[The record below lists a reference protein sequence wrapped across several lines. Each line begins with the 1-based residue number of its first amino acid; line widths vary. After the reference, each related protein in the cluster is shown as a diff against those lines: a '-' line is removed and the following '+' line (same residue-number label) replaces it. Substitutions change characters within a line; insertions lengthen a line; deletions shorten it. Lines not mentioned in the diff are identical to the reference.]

1 MQNALSIFV
10 REKLEDEFIKAL
22 DKRLLRAYYSY
33 INNANTSEQ
42 IMRNWKQVTKNNAY
56 YAAAVKEWR
65 EKGFKNWEIRRM
77 LLETVEY
84 ISFMVVADV
93 DRIFEIANG
102 ERCA

>member
-1 MQNALSIFV
+1 
-10 REKLEDEFIKAL
+10 
-22 DKRLLRAYYSY
+22 
-33 INNANTSEQ
+33 
-42 IMRNWKQVTKNNAY
+42 MRNWKQVTKNNAY
-56 YAAAVKEWR
+56 YAAAVNEWR
-65 EKGFKNWEIRRM
+65 DNGLKEWEIRRM

>member
-1 MQNALSIFV
+1 
-10 REKLEDEFIKAL
+10 
-22 DKRLLRAYYSY
+22 
-33 INNANTSEQ
+33 
-42 IMRNWKQVTKNNAY
+42 MRNWKQVIKNNAY
-56 YAAAVKEWR
+56 YAAAVNEWR
-65 EKGFKNWEIRRM
+65 NNGLNEWEIRRM